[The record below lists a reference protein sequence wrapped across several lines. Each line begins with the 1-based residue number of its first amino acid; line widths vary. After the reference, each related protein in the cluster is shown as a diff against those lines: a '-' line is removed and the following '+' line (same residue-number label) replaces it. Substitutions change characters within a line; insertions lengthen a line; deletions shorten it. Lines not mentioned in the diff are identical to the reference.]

1 MNGKAGSGIFGG
13 RELFIAAA
21 GEAVLRTEESDE
33 FKRRRHENKTSTVL
47 RPCESRPV

>member
-1 MNGKAGSGIFGG
+1 MNGKAGGGIFGG

-33 FKRRRHENKTSTVL
+33 FNAGGMR
-47 RPCESRPV
+47 